1 MAFESL
7 LNKPVRHIVG
17 LMSGTSADG
26 IDAVLCAIQGFGKE
40 CRAKVL
46 HMSTV
51 DYPEHIHAALVGKPW
66 DMKAADVA
74 RLSFL
79 LGQMLAD
86 AALKCINEAG
96 FEPEDVDLIS
106 SHGQTIAHF
115 PDTDHPLFPVAA
127 TLQIGDL
134 SVIAKRSGILT
145 AGDFRP
151 ADMAVGGEGAP
162 LVPYVDW
169 ILLGDPVKGRIVQNI
184 GGIGNLTY
192 LPPKSTLCFDNDA
205 CGDLEGVDRDSVGS
219 SVGSIHNGRTGSLD
233 GISKGDARRP
243 GSDVAAGTCS
253 STDSDVNGTRCSLD
267 DVIAFDTGPGNMMVD
282 MLAAIISDSRQIMD
296 KDAEMAEAG
305 ALDAELLE
313 TLLKEPYY
321 AAPPP
326 KSTGRELFG
335 QDYIN
340 RILEAA
346 RPKTLQD
353 YLNVI
358 RTVSE
363 LTVRSMVDSYLKWV
377 FPRGPVHE
385 VIVGGGG
392 AQNPYFMRRLR
403 EELPG
408 IGVLTH
414 DQVGISSK
422 AKEALAFAILG
433 NELLGGVPN
442 NVPGA
447 TGASRRTIMGKV
459 AFP

>member
-1 MAFESL
+1 MAFETL
-7 LNKPVRHIVG
+7 RNQPVRHIVG

-26 IDAVLCAIQGFGKE
+26 IDAVLCAVQGFGKA
-40 CRAKVL
+40 CKARVL

-51 DYPEHIHAALVGKPW
+51 DYPDHIHDALVGKPW
-66 DMKAADVA
+66 DMKAADIA

-86 AALKCINEAG
+86 AALKCISEAG
-96 FEPEDVDLIS
+96 FDPKDIDLIS

-134 SVIAKRSGILT
+134 SVLAKRSGILT
-145 AGDFRP
+145 VGDFRP

-192 LPPKSTLCFDNDA
+192 LPPSGTLDDGKSTSS
-205 CGDLEGVDRDSVGS
+205 DS
-219 SVGSIHNGRTGSLD
+219 
-233 GISKGDARRP
+233 
-243 GSDVAAGTCS
+243 
-253 STDSDVNGTRCSLD
+253 
-267 DVIAFDTGPGNMMVD
+267 VIAFDTGPGNMMVD
-282 MLAAIISDSRQIMD
+282 MLATIISEGREVMD
-296 KDAEMAEAG
+296 RDAKMTEAG
-305 ALDAELLE
+305 ELDLKLLE
-313 TLLKEPYY
+313 TLLEEPYY
-321 AAPPP
+321 SAPPP

-335 QDYIN
+335 RDYVE
-340 RILEAA
+340 RILDMA
-346 RPKTLQD
+346 RPETRRD

-363 LTVRSMVDSYLKWV
+363 LTVRSMVDSYRAWV

-392 AQNPYFMRRLR
+392 ALNPYFMRRLR

-408 IGVLTH
+408 IRVLTH

-447 TGASRRTIMGKV
+447 TGASRPTIMGKV